1 MDSWLDILTDPHHL
15 LADFLMNVGFEITFA
30 WLTYLI
36 LVRVLVRKGTG
47 KRVQTKAST
56 KKGKSAKSR

>member
-1 MDSWLDILTDPHHL
+1 MDSWIDILTDPQHL

-36 LVRVLVRKGTG
+36 LVGALVRKGSG
-47 KRVQTKAST
+47 KRVKRKAT
-56 KKGKSAKSR
+56 GKKKTD

>member
-1 MDSWLDILTDPHHL
+1 MDSWLDILTDPDHL

-36 LVRVLVRKGTG
+36 LVRALARKGSG
-47 KRVQTKAST
+47 KRAKRKSNG
-56 KKGKSAKSR
+56 KKTSK